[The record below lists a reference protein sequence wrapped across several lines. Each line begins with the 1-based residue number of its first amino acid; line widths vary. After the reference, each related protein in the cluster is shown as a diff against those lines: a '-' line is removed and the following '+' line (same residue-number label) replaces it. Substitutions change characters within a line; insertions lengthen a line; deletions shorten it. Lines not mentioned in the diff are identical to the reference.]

1 MLLSKLKSQPL
12 INTQSRPL
20 VAAPPSLV
28 TMPSWSIWEDQVISA
43 HVKQYHKAYTV
54 KQMAQ
59 ELANANVFKGRTLA
73 EIEQRIWVW
82 VEEGMLF

>member
-1 MLLSKLKSQPL
+1 
-12 INTQSRPL
+12 
-20 VAAPPSLV
+20 
-28 TMPSWSIWEDQVISA
+28 MPSWSIWEDQVISA

-73 EIEQRIWVW
+73 EIEQRVWVW
-82 VEEGMLF
+82 VDEGMLF